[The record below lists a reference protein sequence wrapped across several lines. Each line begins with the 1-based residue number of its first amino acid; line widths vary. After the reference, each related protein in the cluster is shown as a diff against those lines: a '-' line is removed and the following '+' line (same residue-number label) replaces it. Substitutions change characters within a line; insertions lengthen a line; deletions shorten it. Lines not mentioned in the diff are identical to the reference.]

1 MNKFIKVALVGAV
14 LATLTACTG
23 HIENRDKNCSY
34 DYLLHPAISI
44 SKIIGLTPSE
54 LSEGVF
60 VSAFFSKISFTT
72 IKCWQ
77 YFHAR
82 SAISSLHRRDL
93 G

>member
-44 SKIIGLTPSE
+44 SKSLAVAVRLHSKPLTEIG
-54 LSEGVF
+54 
-60 VSAFFSKISFTT
+60 
-72 IKCWQ
+72 
-77 YFHAR
+77 
-82 SAISSLHRRDL
+82 
-93 G
+93 